1 MNPENLSEQEK
12 LLEDW
17 TSVKKFKDREIKEQ
31 KLERVF
37 QLTAKAPTAFNLQPY
52 RFIVLDSEEA
62 MRNAVE
68 SVPPVNKWISH
79 AEKIVVLI
87 GDEEI
92 DVNADE
98 VLQHKL
104 DEGRIEEEKAENLR
118 QMYEDYKNRDEVF
131 MTGWLTRNTMI
142 PATFFMLACRTQG
155 IGSCPVR
162 GFDQDQVSEKLDLKE
177 SERPILLLPI
187 GYPKEDDDERNWRR
201 DGEEL
206 FGIK

>member
-1 MNPENLSEQEK
+1 MSRVEDE
-12 LLEDW
+12 LEDW
-17 TSVKKFKDREIKEQ
+17 TSVKKFTDTEVDEQ
-31 KLERVF
+31 ELRRVF
-37 QLTAKAPTAFNLQPY
+37 ELTTKAPTAFNLQPY
-52 RFIVLDSEEA
+52 RFIVLDSDEA
-62 MRNAVE
+62 INKAVE

-79 AEKIVVLI
+79 AEKIVVLV

-92 DVNADE
+92 DVNADR
-98 VLQHKL
+98 VLDHKL
-104 DEGRIEEEKAENLR
+104 DEDRIDEEKAENLR

-162 GFDQDQVSEKLDLKE
+162 GFDQDQLSEKLDLKE

-187 GYPKEDDDERNWRR
+187 GYPKEDDEERNWRR
-201 DGEEL
+201 DGEEI
-206 FGIK
+206 FEVR